1 MIFQR
6 KDFSRSQNGK
16 AMQRY
21 KNERKLSSL
30 YGKKI
35 KAKKPYR
42 THAMNTDCTY
52 QYEHWFGNRTQL
64 SICYIVLNYYKIY

>member
-21 KNERKLSSL
+21 KMKGNYRPYTEKMK
-30 YGKKI
+30 G
-35 KAKKPYR
+35 KKPYR
-42 THAMNTDCTY
+42 AHAMNTDCTY

-64 SICYIVLNYYKIY
+64 SICYIILNYYKIY

>member
-21 KNERKLSSL
+21 KMKGNYRPYTEKMK
-30 YGKKI
+30 GKK
-35 KAKKPYR
+35 
-42 THAMNTDCTY
+42 
-52 QYEHWFGNRTQL
+52 NRIGHMQ
-64 SICYIVLNYYKIY
+64 